1 MKKFTSIMLTL
12 AFLCFSFGAFA
23 QPTAAPSAPPS
34 APSTNIISIYGTDT
48 YTPITG
54 VNAGPDWGQTGQ
66 GSTIGEY
73 DIPGT
78 DPLHKVLKYGN
89 LSYQGIEFPAQDVSS
104 MKWLHMD
111 IWTEDAAATPL
122 WIALIS
128 GAQNIALEK
137 TITTAGSWFSLDIDL
152 SEYVGSTLTSINQLM
167 FTSAEWRTFATNTS
181 SATIYVDNI
190 YFWTDVTPS
199 VVISESTLSL
209 DADDASTGT
218 FDITATGTWTVASD
232 QTWLTPSSA
241 SGSGD
246 ATITL
251 TATANTLLASRTA
264 TVKVTGSDNL
274 EVTVTV
280 TQNGIPV
287 SDSPTPTRAAV
298 DVNAL
303 FSDGYTPL
311 DGNFIDFYGTSFNE
325 ESSVTSGNLVQ
336 EISSICCFGFE
347 FVNETGAPAP
357 ANLSAM
363 DTLHVDIYATTAPSI
378 TIGLVAGGEFKK
390 ANIPLTAD
398 TWNSLDIPLSDF
410 GAATLNSVNQV
421 GFWDVNG
428 GLYMDNLY
436 FYREATAPATARV
449 QVIHN
454 SADAAA
460 ASVDVYLDDALLL
473 DNFAFRTASSFID
486 APAGT
491 EFTITIAPDN
501 SASKDDGIWNKAY
514 TLEANKTYILIADGI
529 VSASGYDPA
538 TAFDL
543 SVYDMGRE
551 AANTSGKTDVLVH
564 HGSTDA
570 PTVDVA
576 EVKVP
581 AGTIVDDIS
590 YGEFQGYLSLD
601 PAIYSLQV
609 RTADG
614 TTPVAQFGA
623 DLSTLGDAAITVVAS
638 GFLDPAKNSGG
649 EAFGLFVATAAG
661 GALLALPA
669 EDLTLPTARVQVIH
683 NSADAAAASVDVY
696 LDDALLLDNFAFR
709 TASSFIDAPAGTE
722 FTITIAPDNSA
733 SKDDGI
739 WNKAYTLEE
748 NKTYILIADGI
759 VSTSGYDPAT
769 AFDLSVYDMGREAA
783 TTSGKTDVLVHH
795 GSTDAPTVDV
805 AEVKVPAGTIVDD
818 ISYGEFQGYLSL
830 DPAVYSLRILSADG
844 ATSVAQFGADLSNL
858 GDAAITVVASGFLT
872 PGNNSNGPAFGLFVA
887 TATGGSL
894 LELPSEALPTSVS
907 EFGSTNIRTYP
918 NPVQSNL
925 YIDGLSVKASVKI
938 FDMSGKTIS

>member
-1 MKKFTSIMLTL
+1 MQMM
-12 AFLCFSFGAFA
+12 
-23 QPTAAPSAPPS
+23 Q
-34 APSTNIISIYGTDT
+34 
-48 YTPITG
+48 
-54 VNAGPDWGQTGQ
+54 VQ
-66 GSTIGEY
+66 
-73 DIPGT
+73 
-78 DPLHKVLKYGN
+78 
-89 LSYQGIEFPAQDVSS
+89 
-104 MKWLHMD
+104 
-111 IWTEDAAATPL
+111 
-122 WIALIS
+122 
-128 GAQNIALEK
+128 
-137 TITTAGSWFSLDIDL
+137 
-152 SEYVGSTLTSINQLM
+152 
-167 FTSAEWRTFATNTS
+167 
-181 SATIYVDNI
+181 
-190 YFWTDVTPS
+190 
-199 VVISESTLSL
+199 
-209 DADDASTGT
+209 GT

-491 EFTITIAPDN
+491 EFTITIA
-501 SASKDDGIWNKAY
+501 
-514 TLEANKTYILIADGI
+514 L
-529 VSASGYDPA
+529 
-538 TAFDL
+538 
-543 SVYDMGRE
+543 
-551 AANTSGKTDVLVH
+551 
-564 HGSTDA
+564 
-570 PTVDVA
+570 
-576 EVKVP
+576 
-581 AGTIVDDIS
+581 
-590 YGEFQGYLSLD
+590 
-601 PAIYSLQV
+601 
-609 RTADG
+609 
-614 TTPVAQFGA
+614 
-623 DLSTLGDAAITVVAS
+623 ITVQAKMMVLS
-638 GFLDPAKNSGG
+638 GTKLIHWKRTRLIFLLPM
-649 EAFGLFVATAAG
+649 V
-661 GALLALPA
+661 LLAQADTILP
-669 EDLTLPTARVQVIH
+669 
-683 NSADAAAASVDVY
+683 
-696 LDDALLLDNFAFR
+696 LLL
-709 TASSFIDAPAGTE
+709 I
-722 FTITIAPDNSA
+722 
-733 SKDDGI
+733 
-739 WNKAYTLEE
+739 
-748 NKTYILIADGI
+748 
-759 VSTSGYDPAT
+759 
-769 AFDLSVYDMGREAA
+769 
-783 TTSGKTDVLVHH
+783 
-795 GSTDAPTVDV
+795 
-805 AEVKVPAGTIVDD
+805 
-818 ISYGEFQGYLSL
+818 
-830 DPAVYSLRILSADG
+830 
-844 ATSVAQFGADLSNL
+844 
-858 GDAAITVVASGFLT
+858 
-872 PGNNSNGPAFGLFVA
+872 
-887 TATGGSL
+887 
-894 LELPSEALPTSVS
+894 
-907 EFGSTNIRTYP
+907 
-918 NPVQSNL
+918 
-925 YIDGLSVKASVKI
+925 
-938 FDMSGKTIS
+938 